1 VSAVTRHPGPPSPR
15 PGSAATLPATRGR
28 RVAAGLILAT
38 LLLVLFGAARA
49 SQAEIVLAPGEPL
62 THETASLLVLG
73 ALQAQAPGTPFRLEL
88 RRPVLPLANTSPVAV
103 SVALAQ
109 WRHDPVSGEWR
120 GQLVV
125 RGADGRGGTL
135 PIEGLAR
142 EQVVVPVP
150 AVPVEAGTLIDPAR
164 LRAVAVDRVALPPGA
179 VMDAAE
185 LEGQRARRRLAAGR
199 PVVASDLQEP
209 ASVQK
214 GEIVTVVFER
224 GPLRL
229 TLLGKAL
236 EAGAIGQAVR
246 VLNTDSGRAVS
257 AIVTGPRE
265 VQVGTAS
272 GRAS

>member
-1 VSAVTRHPGPPSPR
+1 MSAVTPHPGSPSPR
-15 PGSAATLPATRGR
+15 PGATEPLPATPCRRG
-28 RVAAGLILAT
+28 AARLILAT
-38 LLLVLFGAARA
+38 LLVLVGAMRA

-62 THETASLLVLG
+62 THEAASQLVRG
-73 ALQAQAPGTPFRLEL
+73 ALEAQAPGTPFRLEL
-88 RRPVLPLANTSPVAV
+88 RRPLLPLANTSPVAV

-142 EQVVVPVP
+142 EQVIVPVP
-150 AVPVEAGTLIDPAR
+150 AVPVEAGSAVDPAR
-164 LRAVAVDRVALPPGA
+164 LREVAVDRAALPPGC
-179 VMDAAE
+179 VFDAAE
-185 LEGQRARRRLAAGR
+185 LAGRAARRRLAAGR
-199 PVVASDLQEP
+199 PVVASDLLEP

-229 TLLGKAL
+229 TLVGKAL

-257 AIVTGPRE
+257 AVVTGPRE
-265 VQVGTAS
+265 VQVGMAS